1 MAYAGTRKRRVELLR
16 ENGATELAT
25 IRAAAYAALGEV
37 DDPQETT
44 AEVTERVNEAYAEAQ
59 SSGS

>member
-1 MAYAGTRKRRVELLR
+1 MAYAGTRKRRVEFLR

-44 AEVTERVNEAYAEAQ
+44 AEVTERVNEAYA
-59 SSGS
+59 